1 MLAGLRQF
9 DQERQHID
17 AGWAWAMAHAGERD
31 ADALLNLYANA
42 TAHIGDLRYDV
53 RRERIPQLEA
63 ALAAARRRRDRR
75 AESAWLGNLGLAY
88 DSLGEHQRAIVYHEQ
103 SLKIAREIG
112 DRRGEGRATWNLGLV
127 YEQQGDLA
135 RAVELMQAAVHIKR
149 EIGDPGVGDRV
160 AHLER
165 LRQRLTQSQQ
175 VPPS

>member
-1 MLAGLRQF
+1 
-9 DQERQHID
+9 
-17 AGWAWAMAHAGERD
+17 
-31 ADALLNLYANA
+31 
-42 TAHIGDLRYDV
+42 
-53 RRERIPQLEA
+53 
-63 ALAAARRRRDRR
+63 
-75 AESAWLGNLGLAY
+75 
-88 DSLGEHQRAIVYHEQ
+88 LGEYQRAIEYHEQ
-103 SLKIAREIG
+103 CLAIARELG
-112 DRRGEGRATWNLGLV
+112 DRRDEGRATWNLGLV